1 MSNPMILGNS
11 MESLFLEAEKIRGTE
26 IAAAFRIGHDSRLD
40 TTVRAREVEEHMS
53 AGRAQIND
61 LLVKGVELIE
71 QKIELLDARD
81 NLTALERAKDTNYY
95 PLLESLGNLVEK
107 VVTRDVDGRYKGDVG
122 TLKTLFE
129 QFENDKIAV
138 NYIETRFPGIGVL
151 IAPDDITGKPQTL
164 LNMGIR
170 PLFCNLMRRY
180 GALPDVAL
188 KESDIELPEFE
199 RAEAAAFI
207 LILKELGSFETAD
220 FEAAADK
227 IAQEYP
233 NPVRLGAESIK
244 WRLQIWLKCPGGYP
258 KPQVYKSYDEM
269 MQANG
274 FAKKEGE

>member
-1 MSNPMILGNS
+1 MILGNS

-26 IAAAFRIGHDSRLD
+26 IAAAFQIGHDSRLD
-40 TTVRAREVEEHMS
+40 TTVRAREVEQHMS
-53 AGRAQIND
+53 TARAQINE

-81 NLTALERAKDTNYY
+81 NLAALERAKDTNYY

-107 VVTRDVDGRYKGDVG
+107 VVTRNATGLFEGDAD

-138 NYIETRFPGIGVL
+138 NYIETRFPGIGKL

-164 LNMGIR
+164 LDRGIR
-170 PLFCNLMRRY
+170 PLFNNLMRRY
-180 GALPDVAL
+180 GALPNVAL

-207 LILKELGSFETAD
+207 LVLKELGSFETAD
-220 FEAAADK
+220 FETACDK

-244 WRLQIWLKCPGGYP
+244 WRLQTWLAYPGRYP
-258 KPQVYKSYDEM
+258 NPQVYKSYDEM

-274 FAKKEGE
+274 YTSKKEGE